1 MGLFDRLRGR
11 GAGGGRGRDR
21 RGTLDRASGSADLA
35 HLEQFVATRR
45 GVEGYVEPRTAV
57 TETTIL
63 LVAADGEWTRRRI
76 DGPEVARRLSRDLA
90 VPVYD
95 AQPGR
100 RPSATPSASTPGP
113 GPAER
118 ARPARPGSSARS
130 PCRAALSPDT
140 VLSAPTRS
148 VTGGAMWRVQPR

>member
-1 MGLFDRLRGR
+1 MGMFDRLRGR
-11 GAGGGRGRDR
+11 GPGGRGGRDR

-76 DGPEVARRLSRDLA
+76 AGPEVARRLSRELG

-95 AQPGR
+95 AQ
-100 RPSATPSASTPGP
+100 
-113 GPAER
+113 
-118 ARPARPGSSARS
+118 
-130 PCRAALSPDT
+130 
-140 VLSAPTRS
+140 
-148 VTGGAMWRVQPR
+148 VTGYPQRMREYDRRRQA